1 MIRGKYM
8 DSPIGRLYLAEE
20 AGCIVRLSRGGTG
33 IETAGDVPEA
43 LARAEAE
50 VTEYLKGMRRQFT
63 VPVKPSGTPFQ
74 ERVWKVL
81 GQIPYGQTMSY
92 GQVAEAVGC
101 PRGARAVGMACN
113 RNPILLLIPCHR
125 VVGRDGKLVGF
136 GAGLEIKELLLR
148 LERGGDTPDKPQTG
162 TERKERMQSR

>member
-74 ERVWKVL
+74 ERVWKAPGRRWKRGNRSTGGRPDGRSFFDGRFPIFG
-81 GQIPYGQTMSY
+81 GQFP
-92 GQVAEAVGC
+92 
-101 PRGARAVGMACN
+101 ARAVSSYSEMT
-113 RNPILLLIPCHR
+113 
-125 VVGRDGKLVGF
+125 GF
-136 GAGLEIKELLLR
+136 SV
-148 LERGGDTPDKPQTG
+148 
-162 TERKERMQSR
+162 KERSN